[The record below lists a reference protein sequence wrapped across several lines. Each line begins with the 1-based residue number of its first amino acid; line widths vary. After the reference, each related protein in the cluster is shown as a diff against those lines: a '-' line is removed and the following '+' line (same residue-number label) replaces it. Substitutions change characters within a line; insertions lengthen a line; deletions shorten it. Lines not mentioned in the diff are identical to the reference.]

1 MIPCAI
7 SPQNSTHSTLL
18 FPSFSPS
25 TATIYRPPIR
35 VFSDCLSIS
44 FLPYIQLKSG
54 EQRAKTVNYGR
65 PQIVFLFGS
74 PRKRVERP
82 TRRAQNVHEISEIK
96 PSPSTSASSLR
107 QPKSISTVCCC
118 CCSSLSRCESSPP
131 FSSRSAAEYVPTLD
145 GRITMYDVIIVI
157 FTPLLLLTMLYINA
171 SIDIYIQLAIDV
183 QPSLGTIRNA
193 YRSIVSPHFA
203 VFAELFAL
211 LIISRIVGKRKA
223 EC

>member
-1 MIPCAI
+1 
-7 SPQNSTHSTLL
+7 
-18 FPSFSPS
+18 
-25 TATIYRPPIR
+25 
-35 VFSDCLSIS
+35 
-44 FLPYIQLKSG
+44 
-54 EQRAKTVNYGR
+54 
-65 PQIVFLFGS
+65 
-74 PRKRVERP
+74 
-82 TRRAQNVHEISEIK
+82 RRAQNVHKISEIK

-118 CCSSLSRCESSPP
+118 CCSSLSQFESSPP

-171 SIDIYIQLAIDV
+171 SIYRYIQLAIDV

-193 YRSIVSPHFA
+193 YRSRFSLLSPHFA